1 MTSLGTPRPTEPRL
15 SDVATVCLPSG
26 IVTTGWPGV
35 RAKLIDF
42 GVRFQRWQAGAA
54 RCILAKRDDG
64 LYAAGVGGVVIS
76 IPRQVGKSFLIGA
89 IVFALCLIHP
99 GIIVLWTAHR
109 SRTSNET
116 FRSMQAFARRK
127 KVAPYIGAVDGGKGV
142 KRGSGEQSIEFKN
155 GSRILFG
162 AREHGFGRGIPGVSI
177 VIFDE
182 AQILTQDAIDDMVPA
197 ANQGKNPLIIYA
209 GTPPKDTDPGEHFGR
224 LRQAALSG
232 DPDTLLIQL
241 QPKRKIDPEKVD
253 PATPEFWEAVEEANP
268 SYPRFTPRSAILRMF
283 KQLGRASFIL
293 EGLAQWTENTGPQP
307 VVKPADWANR
317 KADDAIPADGGVAIG
332 IKFSLDGTRVAAAAA
347 RKPDGHGPH
356 VETLGEWPITE
367 GLGLLETLIAAQW
380 RKLGAIIIDGKAGRD
395 VLAPALTRARI
406 PARLV
411 ILPTVDQVIA
421 ANATYLTSI
430 EDSTLTHGNQPG
442 LNASMRAT
450 TKRSIGTA
458 GGWGWSPI
466 GEGDEVPAEA
476 AALAV
481 WGATTKVR
489 KPVKIPRRLY

>member
-1 MTSLGTPRPTEPRL
+1 MTSSGTPRPTEPRL
-15 SDVATVCLPSG
+15 SDVGTVCLPAG

-54 RCILAKRDDG
+54 RCILAKREDG
-64 LYAAGVGGVVIS
+64 LYAAGIGGVVIS

-89 IVFALCLIHP
+89 IIFALCLIHP
-99 GIIVLWTAHR
+99 GIVVLWTAHR
-109 SRTSNET
+109 TRTSNET

-142 KRGSGEQSIEFKN
+142 RRGSGEQSIEFKN

-182 AQILTQDAIDDMVPA
+182 AQILTQDAVDDMVPA
-197 ANQGKNPLIIYA
+197 ANQGRNPLIIYA

-224 LRQAALSG
+224 LRQAALDG

-253 PATPEFWEAVEEANP
+253 PSTPEFWQAVEEANP
-268 SYPRFTPRSAILRMF
+268 SYPRFTPRAAILRMF

-293 EGLAQWTENTGPQP
+293 EGLAQWTNESGPPLLVSKDVWSRREPDGP
-307 VVKPADWANR
+307 VPSS
-317 KADDAIPADGGVAIG
+317 GGVAVG

-347 RKPDGHGPH
+347 RKPDGNGPH
-356 VETLGEWPITE
+356 VEMLGEWPITE
-367 GLGLLETLIAAQW
+367 GLGVLETLLTAQW
-380 RKLGAIIIDGKAGRD
+380 RQLGIIVIDGKAGRD
-395 VLAPALTRARI
+395 VLAPSLLRARI
-406 PARLV
+406 PQRVV

-421 ANATYLTSI
+421 ANATYLASI
-430 EDSTLTHGNQPG
+430 EDATLTHANQPG
-442 LNASMRAT
+442 LNASMAAV
-450 TKRSIGTA
+450 TKRKIGTA
-458 GGWGWSPI
+458 GGWGMAPI
-466 GEGDEVPAEA
+466 GTGDEVPAEA

-481 WGATTKVR
+481 WGTTKVR
-489 KPVKIPRRLY
+489 KPAAMPRRLY

>member
-1 MTSLGTPRPTEPRL
+1 MTKPGTQRPTEPRL
-15 SDVATVCLPSG
+15 SDVGTVCLPTG

-35 RAKLIDF
+35 RAKLLDF

-54 RCILAKRDDG
+54 RCILAKREDG
-64 LYAAGVGGVVIS
+64 LYAAGIGGVVIS
-76 IPRQVGKSFLIGA
+76 IPRQVGKTFLIGA
-89 IVFALCLIHP
+89 IVFALCLIYP

-109 SRTSNET
+109 TRTSNET

-142 KRGSGEQSIEFKN
+142 RRGSGEQSIEFKN

-182 AQILTQDAIDDMVPA
+182 AQILGQDAVDDMVPA
-197 ANQGKNPLIIYA
+197 ANQGQNPLVVYL
-209 GTPPKDTDPGEHFGR
+209 GTPPKETDPGDHFSR
-224 LRQAALSG
+224 LRNAALAG

-253 PATPEFWEAVEEANP
+253 PTHPEFWKAVEEANP
-268 SYPRFTPRSAILRMF
+268 SYPRFTPRAAILRMF

-293 EGLAQWTENTGPQP
+293 EGLAQWTDQTGPP
-307 VVKPADWANR
+307 LVVSKEDWANR
-317 KADDAIPADGGVAIG
+317 KADEPIPADGGVALG
-332 IKFSLDGTRVAAAAA
+332 IKFSLDGTRVAAAAS
-347 RKPDGHGPH
+347 RKPADHGPH
-356 VETLGEWPITE
+356 VEILGEWPITE
-367 GLGLLETLIAAQW
+367 GLGVLEMLITAQW
-380 RKLGAIIIDGKAGRD
+380 RKLGAVVIDGKAGRD
-395 VLAPALTRARI
+395 VLAPALLRARI
-406 PARLV
+406 PQRLI

-430 EDSTLTHGNQPG
+430 EDSTLTHANQPG
-442 LNASMRAT
+442 LNASMASV
-450 TKRSIGTA
+450 TKRKIGTA
-458 GGWGWSPI
+458 GGWGMEPI

-481 WGATTKVR
+481 WGTTKVR
-489 KPVKIPRRLY
+489 KPAAIPRRLY